1 MANISDFTT
10 CITLNSQ
17 PCMIGAALIDLNPD
31 ECNQGFCYYPFMANL
46 DTCSG
51 SCNTLDNPSRVL
63 QLPKHISCNVNKTYI
78 MQNLQR
84 EQNIYHA
91 NVNEKM

>member
-31 ECNQGFCYYPFMANL
+31 ECNQGLCYYPFMANL

-51 SCNTLDNPSRVL
+51 SCNTLDNQSSKICV
-63 QLPKHISCNVNKTYI
+63 PKKTKEVN
-78 MQNLQR
+78 L
-84 EQNIYHA
+84 NIFSMITRI
-91 NVNEKM
+91 NESET